1 VDIEGR
7 KGFAQRKTTIQL
19 CDSKRVHFVRASR
32 RFNVEKH
39 IEHKK
44 AKDEQSLSDREI
56 WWKIRYLDPD
66 IKRSDSVV
74 IITVLAI
81 LPTVGIVVALLYS
94 RGL

>member
-1 VDIEGR
+1 M
-7 KGFAQRKTTIQL
+7 
-19 CDSKRVHFVRASR
+19 
-32 RFNVEKH
+32 EKH

-74 IITVLAI
+74 IISVLAI
-81 LPTVGIVVALLYS
+81 LSIVGVVVALLHS

>member
-1 VDIEGR
+1 MG
-7 KGFAQRKTTIQL
+7 K
-19 CDSKRVHFVRASR
+19 
-32 RFNVEKH
+32 N

-44 AKDEQSLSDREI
+44 ATDEQGLSDQEI

-66 IKRSDSVV
+66 TKRSDSVV

-81 LPTVGIVVALLYS
+81 LAIVGVVVALLYS

>member
-1 VDIEGR
+1 MG
-7 KGFAQRKTTIQL
+7 K
-19 CDSKRVHFVRASR
+19 
-32 RFNVEKH
+32 N

-44 AKDEQSLSDREI
+44 ATDEQGLSDQEI

-66 IKRSDSVV
+66 IKRSDSAV

-81 LPTVGIVVALLYS
+81 VAIVGVVVALLYS

>member
-1 VDIEGR
+1 VDIKGR
-7 KGFAQRKTTIQL
+7 TGFAQQKTTIRL
-19 CDSKRVHFVRASR
+19 RDSKRVHFVWASW
-32 RFNVEKH
+32 RFNMEKH

-44 AKDEQSLSDREI
+44 AKDEQSLSDQEI
-56 WWKIRYLDPD
+56 WWKIRDLDPD

-81 LPTVGIVVALLYS
+81 LLIVGVVIASLYS

>member
-1 VDIEGR
+1 MG
-7 KGFAQRKTTIQL
+7 
-19 CDSKRVHFVRASR
+19 
-32 RFNVEKH
+32 NN

-44 AKDEQSLSDREI
+44 AMNEQGLSDQEI
-56 WWKIRYLDPD
+56 CWKIRYLDPD

-81 LPTVGIVVALLYS
+81 VSIVGVLVALLYS

>member
-1 VDIEGR
+1 MG
-7 KGFAQRKTTIQL
+7 
-19 CDSKRVHFVRASR
+19 
-32 RFNVEKH
+32 NN

-44 AKDEQSLSDREI
+44 ATNEQGLSDQEI

-74 IITVLAI
+74 IITATAI
-81 LPTVGIVVALLYS
+81 FAIVGVVVALLYS

>member
-1 VDIEGR
+1 M
-7 KGFAQRKTTIQL
+7 
-19 CDSKRVHFVRASR
+19 
-32 RFNVEKH
+32 EKH

-44 AKDEQSLSDREI
+44 AKDEQSLSDQEI
-56 WWKIRYLDPD
+56 WWEIRYLDPD

-81 LPTVGIVVALLYS
+81 LSIVGVVVALLYS

>member
-1 VDIEGR
+1 MG
-7 KGFAQRKTTIQL
+7 K
-19 CDSKRVHFVRASR
+19 
-32 RFNVEKH
+32 N

-44 AKDEQSLSDREI
+44 ATDEQGLSDQEI

-66 IKRSDSVV
+66 IKRSDTVV

-81 LPTVGIVVALLYS
+81 LAIVGVVVVLLYG

>member
-1 VDIEGR
+1 MGD
-7 KGFAQRKTTIQL
+7 
-19 CDSKRVHFVRASR
+19 
-32 RFNVEKH
+32 N

-44 AKDEQSLSDREI
+44 ATDEQGLSDQEI

-81 LPTVGIVVALLYS
+81 LAIVGVVVALLYS

>member
-1 VDIEGR
+1 M
-7 KGFAQRKTTIQL
+7 
-19 CDSKRVHFVRASR
+19 
-32 RFNVEKH
+32 
-39 IEHKK
+39 
-44 AKDEQSLSDREI
+44 

-81 LPTVGIVVALLYS
+81 VSIVGVVVALLYS

>member
-1 VDIEGR
+1 M
-7 KGFAQRKTTIQL
+7 
-19 CDSKRVHFVRASR
+19 
-32 RFNVEKH
+32 EKH

-44 AKDEQSLSDREI
+44 AKDEQSLSDKET
-56 WWKIRYLDPD
+56 WSKIRYLDPD

-81 LPTVGIVVALLYS
+81 LSIVGVVVAFLYS

>member
-1 VDIEGR
+1 MG
-7 KGFAQRKTTIQL
+7 
-19 CDSKRVHFVRASR
+19 
-32 RFNVEKH
+32 NN

-44 AKDEQSLSDREI
+44 ATNEQGLSDQEI

-74 IITVLAI
+74 IINVLAI
-81 LPTVGIVVALLYS
+81 LAIVGVVVALLYS

>member
-1 VDIEGR
+1 M
-7 KGFAQRKTTIQL
+7 
-19 CDSKRVHFVRASR
+19 
-32 RFNVEKH
+32 EKH

-56 WWKIRYLDPD
+56 WWTIRYLDQD

-81 LPTVGIVVALLYS
+81 LSIVGVVVALLYS